1 MSFLLLNK
9 VLTGLYRNEN
19 G

>member
-9 VLTGLYRNEN
+9 LKKIIQKKSI
-19 G
+19 